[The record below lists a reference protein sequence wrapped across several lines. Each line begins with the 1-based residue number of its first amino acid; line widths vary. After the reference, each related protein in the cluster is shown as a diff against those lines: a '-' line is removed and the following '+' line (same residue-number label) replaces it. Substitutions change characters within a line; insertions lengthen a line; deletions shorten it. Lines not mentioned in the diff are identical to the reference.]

1 VKVTVTH
8 LKAPWPVGTVPGHV
22 VDFPGLDAIPAWAV
36 GKCVPAADDAVAPAE
51 LTSEPVKAPAGEPVV
66 NPEAVTEAQAAAGSG
81 DAAVAPATGKKKA
94 QAAAG

>member
-1 VKVTVTH
+1 
-8 LKAPWPVGTVPGHV
+8 
-22 VDFPGLDAIPAWAV
+22 
-36 GKCVPAADDAVAPAE
+36 
-51 LTSEPVKAPAGEPVV
+51 VV